1 MKQHLLLPLL
11 SVALLQSLSHFNG
24 IEKFTGASTVQL
36 NNNIDHGL
44 DINSLTQSSENKMSA
59 AVFKSQEYCRA
70 ELKDFEFDAHFT
82 IVSANVYFTGA
93 NFKEPAVAAIS
104 SNSLKPIKH
113 LMDRCTSG
121 TIVVFDEVEVVG
133 PDKMIRPLQGIHL
146 ILY

>member
-11 SVALLQSLSHFNG
+11 SVALLQPFSHSTV
-24 IEKFTGASTVQL
+24 IEKFTNLSAVQL
-36 NNNIDHGL
+36 IGDVGHGL
-44 DINSLTQSSENKMSA
+44 GINSLAQSSESKMSA
-59 AVFKSQEYCRA
+59 AVFKSQEYCCA

-82 IVSANVYFTGA
+82 IVSVNVYFTGA
-93 NFKEPAVAAIS
+93 NFKEPAVGSIS

-121 TIVVFDEVEVVG
+121 TIVVFDEVKVVG